1 MDKLHSLKNKLDANT
16 NWPLIYM
23 FKFIVP
29 AEIKK
34 IALVEAL
41 FDSNATIYHKESK
54 SGKFI
59 SITAKQEMDSST
71 DIIDVYQKA
80 SSIENI
86 LAL

>member
-1 MDKLHSLKNKLDANT
+1 MDKLHSLKKQLDANT

-29 AEIKK
+29 AEIEK

-41 FDSNATIYHKESK
+41 FDSNATIYRNESK